1 VTPMLWHASARHLL
15 RHPAQ
20 LFLTVLGLAL
30 GVATVTAIDLAA
42 RSAERALRLSVE
54 AVNGRATHQILG
66 GPPGL
71 DESLYARLRTQNPGV
86 ELAPVVDGYAEISG
100 RSVLVLGIDVLADSH
115 VREFSVLPGG
125 SSIASLQRW
134 MNEPGLALASR
145 ATVAALE
152 LSADAPFRLG
162 IAGIEH
168 TGRLFAT
175 LDDQPGLDSVL
186 IVDIATAQE
195 WFGALGRLSRIDV
208 RAAEGEL
215 GARQLRALQ
224 ALLPTEVRLTIS
236 AQRSGE
242 LTGLTTAFTTNL
254 HALSLLA
261 LLVSAFLIFNSISFA
276 VVQRRELISTL
287 RALGVTRAEVLTVV
301 VLEAVAL
308 GSLGALL
315 GVAAGIELSRALLV
329 MVSRTIN
336 DLYFVLS
343 VQELSVD
350 PRSIVSAIA
359 LGIGVAVV
367 AALAPAME
375 AARSPPNLGWRRSAL
390 ESRASRSAS
399 WMAVTSGG
407 LLIAGVLLVVLSSR
421 SLLVGFTAML
431 LMLLSVAF
439 LAPALLRGAS
449 RASALAADRMGTTWR
464 LALTGAANSLSRTG
478 IAVAALS
485 VAISATIGIAVMV
498 SSFRTSLDAWLTR
511 TLRADIYITAPG
523 PGFARPERSIEPD
536 VVARVLAV
544 PGIAE
549 HSAGR
554 RVSVDSRHGPV
565 LLDALE
571 PATHSFEAITLVAGQ
586 PQQVWTAFAAGALL
600 VSESFAYRNRV
611 TVGNSLP
618 LRSPGGWRSFVVAG
632 IYREYGSDRGTV
644 LIHRTHYSRIWH
656 DDAVT
661 SLGLYLSAGHGDREV
676 IDALRETTL
685 NNQVLLIRSN
695 RELRQ
700 LSMDIFERTF
710 VITRVLYWLA
720 AIVAMVGLFAALLA
734 HGIERS
740 RQTALL
746 RALGLTPRG
755 ASALI
760 GAQAMLLG
768 VVAGLAA
775 IPAGLLTA
783 AVLVLVINR
792 RAFGWHI
799 DLHLSS
805 GPIVN
810 ALLIAVT
817 AAFLASLYPAL
828 RAATPRLAPGL
839 REE

>member
-1 VTPMLWHASARHLL
+1 MTPTLWRASARHLL

-42 RSAERALRLSVE
+42 RSAERALQLSVE
-54 AVNGRATHQILG
+54 TVNGRATHQILG
-66 GPPGL
+66 GPGGL
-71 DESLYARLRTQNPGV
+71 DEALYARLRTQRLGV
-86 ELAPVVDGYAEISG
+86 ELAPVVDGYAEVSG
-100 RSVLVLGIDVLADSH
+100 RSVLVLGIDVLADSR
-115 VREFSVLPGG
+115 VREFSALPGG
-125 SSIASLQRW
+125 TSIASLRRW
-134 MNEPGLALASR
+134 MIEPGMTLAAR
-145 ATVAALE
+145 ATVAALG

-168 TGRLFAT
+168 SARLFAT

-195 WFGALGRLSRIDV
+195 WFGAVGRLSRIDV
-208 RAAEGEL
+208 RALEGEP
-215 GARQLRALQ
+215 GARQLRALN
-224 ALLPTEVRLTIS
+224 ALLSPDVRLTTS
-236 AQRSGE
+236 SQRSGE
-242 LTGLTTAFTTNL
+242 LTGLTAAFTTNL

-261 LLVSAFLIFNSISFA
+261 LLVSAFLIVNSASFA
-276 VVQRRELISTL
+276 IVQRRELISTL
-287 RALGVTRAEVLTVV
+287 RALGVTRTEVLTVV
-301 VLEAVAL
+301 VLETAAL
-308 GSLGALL
+308 GLLGALL
-315 GVAAGIELSRALLV
+315 GAAAGIELARALLL

-350 PRSIVSAIA
+350 PRSIGIAIA
-359 LGIGVAVV
+359 LGVGVAVV
-367 AALAPAME
+367 AALAPALE
-375 AARSPPNLGWRRSAL
+375 AARSAPSLGWRRSVLEARAARGAGLLAL
-390 ESRASRSAS
+390 
-399 WMAVTSGG
+399 VSGG
-407 LLIAGVLLVVLSSR
+407 LLVTGTFLAALSSR
-421 SLLVGFTAML
+421 SLLLGFAAML
-431 LMLLSVAF
+431 LLLLSVAF
-439 LAPALLRGAS
+439 LAPAMLRGAS
-449 RASALAADRMGTTWR
+449 YASAFAADRMGATWR

-523 PGFARPERSIEPD
+523 PGFSRPERSIESAL
-536 VVARVLAV
+536 VTRLVSI

-549 HSAGR
+549 YSAGR
-554 RVSVDSRHGPV
+554 RVSVDSGSGPI
-565 LLDALE
+565 LLDVLE
-571 PATHSFEAITLVAGQ
+571 PATHSLEAITLVAGQ
-586 PQQVWTAFAAGALL
+586 PQEVWRAFGSGALL
-600 VSESFAYRNRV
+600 VSESFAYRN
-611 TVGNSLP
+611 TVAIGDSLR
-618 LRSPGGWRSFVVAG
+618 LRTPDGWHPFAVAG
-632 IYREYGSDRGTV
+632 IYREYGSERGTV
-644 LIHRTHYSRIWH
+644 LMHRAHYRRIWH

-661 SLGLYLSAGHGDREV
+661 SLGLYLRAGHGDREV
-676 IDALRETTL
+676 IEALRETTR
-685 NNQVLLIRSN
+685 NTQALLIRSN

-710 VITRVLYWLA
+710 AITRVLYWLA

-755 ASALI
+755 AGALI
-760 GAQAMLLG
+760 GVQAMLLG
-768 VVAGLAA
+768 IVAGLAA

-799 DLHLSS
+799 DLHVSA

-810 ALLIAVT
+810 ALLIAIA
-817 AAFLASLYPAL
+817 AAFLASIYPAL
-828 RAATPRLAPGL
+828 RAATPRIAAGL